1 MFQSCSDNQWM
12 TGQGDDG
19 QGFYDSGPHPH
30 SWPQFYHPRP
40 SGTVHH
46 PRSQYPYGKAYT
58 RTQTPVWHQSQNT
71 WKVHSHLENSKF
83 HLHQTQNQ
91 QVKQYLTLGSKQG
104 HAVTHPHTPGQPLA
118 TVPVMRNGH
127 MASVSDGS
135 NPNSPVTLLTMA
147 NHDSEFPMD
156 EVIDDLISL
165 ESGFNDGGLDCME
178 PNIIM
183 QNNVSLSGSMLDVY
197 GGEQEHDTRVM
208 AKERQK
214 KDNHNLIERRRRY
227 NINYRIKELGTLIPK
242 SNDPDMRWNKG
253 TILKASV
260 EYIRWLQKEQQ
271 HARELESRQKKLEQA
286 NRRLLLRIQEL
297 EIQARAHGLPNMATA
312 LGSVELSSHLLK
324 QQQQQQQQQQSSP
337 QAQQPQQPPLY
348 QEDANSDY
356 LQRIVVTGV
365 PSIPTA
371 SGPQDHIPGADGCTT
386 FSDPL
391 SHFTD
396 FFSATLKEE
405 HRLDEILMDDP
416 LSPFGTDPLLSA
428 GSPGAASKDSSRRSS
443 FSSAEGDDL

>member
-1 MFQSCSDNQWM
+1 MPHLSDCSYYKMRD
-12 TGQGDDG
+12 
-19 QGFYDSGPHPH
+19 
-30 SWPQFYHPRP
+30 
-40 SGTVHH
+40 
-46 PRSQYPYGKAYT
+46 AT
-58 RTQTPVWHQSQNT
+58 RAS
-71 WKVHSHLENSKF
+71 KVQSHLENSKF
-83 HLHQTQNQ
+83 HLHQSQNQ
-91 QVKQYLTLGSKQG
+91 PVKQYLTLGSKLASSTGTG
-104 HAVTHPHTPGQPLA
+104 HTLPHPHAPGQPLA
-118 TVPVMRNGH
+118 TMPIMRNGH
-127 MASVSDGS
+127 MPAVSDGS
-135 NPNSPVTLLTMA
+135 SPNSPVTLLTMG
-147 NHDSEFPMD
+147 NHDGEFPMD

-183 QNNVSLSGSMLDVY
+183 QSNVSLSNSMLDVY

-271 HARELESRQKKLEQA
+271 HARELENRQKKLEQA

-312 LGSVELSSHLLK
+312 LGTVELSSHLLK
-324 QQQQQQQQQQSSP
+324 QQQQQSPPQVQQQ
-337 QAQQPQQPPLY
+337 QAQQPPVY
-348 QEDANSDY
+348 QEDPNSDY
-356 LQRIVVTGV
+356 LQRIAVVTGV
-365 PSIPTA
+365 PTIATA
-371 SGPQDHIPGADGCTT
+371 SGPQDHIQGADACTT

-396 FFSATLKEE
+396 FFTATLKEE
-405 HRLDEILMDDP
+405 NQLDEILMDDP
-416 LSPFGTDPLLSA
+416 LSPFGADPLLSA

-443 FSSAEGDDL
+443 FSSAEADDL

>member
-1 MFQSCSDNQWM
+1 MPHLSDCSYYMMLD
-12 TGQGDDG
+12 
-19 QGFYDSGPHPH
+19 
-30 SWPQFYHPRP
+30 
-40 SGTVHH
+40 
-46 PRSQYPYGKAYT
+46 AT
-58 RTQTPVWHQSQNT
+58 RASN
-71 WKVHSHLENSKF
+71 VHSHLENSKF

-91 QVKQYLTLGSKQG
+91 QVKQYLTLGSKLASSAGQG
-104 HAVTHPHTPGQPLA
+104 HTIPHPHTPGQLA

-127 MASVSDGS
+127 MPSVSDSS

-178 PNIIM
+178 PNMIM
-183 QNNVSLSGSMLDVY
+183 QSNVSLSGSMLDVY

-297 EIQARAHGLPNMATA
+297 EIQARAHGIPNMATA
-312 LGSVELSSHLLK
+312 LGTTELSTHLLK
-324 QQQQQQQQQQSSP
+324 QQQQQQQQQSSP
-337 QAQQPQQPPLY
+337 QTQQPQQPPLY
-348 QEDANSDY
+348 QEDPNSDY
-356 LQRIVVTGV
+356 LQRIAVVAGV

-371 SGPQDHIPGADGCTT
+371 SGPQDHIGADGCTT

-428 GSPGAASKDSSRRSS
+428 SSPGAASKDSSRRSS

>member
-1 MFQSCSDNQWM
+1 MFQSCSGPDNPWVISQR
-12 TGQGDDG
+12 DDG
-19 QGFYDSGPHPH
+19 RGFYDSEPHPH
-30 SWPQFYHPRP
+30 SWPQVCPPRP
-40 SGTVHH
+40 SGIVHH
-46 PRSQYPYGKAYT
+46 GGAYT
-58 RTQTPVWHQSQNT
+58 RAQIPVWCQYENP
-71 WKVHSHLENSKF
+71 WKVQSHLENSKF

-91 QVKQYLTLGSKQG
+91 QVKQYLTLGSKLASSAGQG
-104 HAVTHPHTPGQPLA
+104 HAVLHPHAPGQPLA
-118 TVPVMRNGH
+118 NVPIMRNGH
-127 MASVSDGS
+127 MPPVSDSS
-135 NPNSPVTLLTMA
+135 NPDSPVTLLSMA

-178 PNIIM
+178 SNLIM
-183 QNNVSLSGSMLDVY
+183 QNNVSLSGSMLDIY
-197 GGEQEHDTRVM
+197 GGEQVHDTRGM

-260 EYIRWLQKEQQ
+260 EYIKWLQKEQQ

-297 EIQARAHGLPNMATA
+297 EIQARAHGLPNMASS
-312 LGSVELSSHLLK
+312 LGTVELSSHLLK
-324 QQQQQQQQQQSSP
+324 QQQQSSP
-337 QAQQPQQPPLY
+337 QAQLPQQPPLY
-348 QEDANSDY
+348 QEDPNSDY
-356 LQRIVVTGV
+356 LQRIAGV
-365 PSIPTA
+365 PSSIPA
-371 SGPQDHIPGADGCTT
+371 AAGPQDHIPGADGCST

-428 GSPGAASKDSSRRSS
+428 GSPEAASKDSSRRSS
-443 FSSAEGDDL
+443 FSSAEDDDL

>member
-58 RTQTPVWHQSQNT
+58 RVQTPVWHQPQNT

-91 QVKQYLTLGSKQG
+91 QVKQYLTLGSKLASSAGQG

-127 MASVSDGS
+127 MASVSDSS

-147 NHDSEFPMD
+147 NHDSE
-156 EVIDDLISL
+156 
-165 ESGFNDGGLDCME
+165 
-178 PNIIM
+178 
-183 QNNVSLSGSMLDVY
+183 VSLSGSMLDVY

-324 QQQQQQQQQQSSP
+324 QQQQQQQQSSP

-348 QEDANSDY
+348 QEDPNSDY

-365 PSIPTA
+365 SSIPTA

>member
-1 MFQSCSDNQWM
+1 MSRCVVKVITLTEIQLLQ
-12 TGQGDDG
+12 
-19 QGFYDSGPHPH
+19 
-30 SWPQFYHPRP
+30 
-40 SGTVHH
+40 
-46 PRSQYPYGKAYT
+46 
-58 RTQTPVWHQSQNT
+58 
-71 WKVHSHLENSKF
+71 VHSHLENSKF

>member
-1 MFQSCSDNQWM
+1 MPHLSDCSYYKMRD
-12 TGQGDDG
+12 
-19 QGFYDSGPHPH
+19 
-30 SWPQFYHPRP
+30 
-40 SGTVHH
+40 
-46 PRSQYPYGKAYT
+46 AT
-58 RTQTPVWHQSQNT
+58 RAS
-71 WKVHSHLENSKF
+71 KVQSHLENSKF
-83 HLHQTQNQ
+83 HLHQSQNQ
-91 QVKQYLTLGSKQG
+91 PVKQYLTLGSKLASSAGSG
-104 HAVTHPHTPGQPLA
+104 HAVPHPHTPGQPLT
-118 TVPVMRNGH
+118 TVPIMRNGH
-127 MASVSDGS
+127 MPPVSDSS
-135 NPNSPVTLLTMA
+135 NPNSPVTLLTMT

-183 QNNVSLSGSMLDVY
+183 QNNVSLSSSMLDVY

-312 LGSVELSSHLLK
+312 LGTVELSSHLLK
-324 QQQQQQQQQQSSP
+324 QQQQQSSP
-337 QAQQPQQPPLY
+337 QAPQPQQAQQAQQPQQPPLY
-348 QEDANSDY
+348 QEDPNSDY
-356 LQRIVVTGV
+356 LQRIAVVAGV
-365 PSIPTA
+365 PSIATA
-371 SGPQDHIPGADGCTT
+371 SGPQDHMPGADACTT

-396 FFSATLKEE
+396 FFTASLKEE
-405 HRLDEILMDDP
+405 HQLDEILMDDP